1 VTWDP
6 RGFTEGVT
14 NFHFLSLLEQ
24 IPLTVILKAALHAF
38 LLFNFLLQ
46 LSSHNKQTFQQILQ
60 LIISPLLNTRSSL
73 SLFLTSG
80 TATMLEDK
88 NINSILGD
96 EEGTNSK
103 EPNNV
108 KVVVQREFDE
118 LFDGFV
124 LPDEETDDLTNAYFE
139 DTNAFGNFLS
149 DISMSSDSSG
159 LSYDFDIDPTAYGNI
174 NMTGA
179 FSAPPATDPLYNFD
193 TLNPRRMFRNAV
205 SEQPT
210 TYVTP
215 AQVTYNFTPP
225 VTQNTQEVITTTSG
239 SLLDLSIQSM
249 DENTDE
255 DTARKPRKERRVSPK
270 HSKKPKTSPYPT
282 PPASDDDTPSP
293 RRRNGHIAGYN
304 RKTGEPTL
312 VGIYP
317 PCIRDGVYYC
327 PLAECREVN
336 GKDCQWST
344 KNGYK
349 YHLIHCCLQ
358 NPDSDK
364 SQQLIHGEL
373 IKPSAKGG
381 FSKECV
387 CGAHFK
393 SENGYKLHLDSNA
406 STKDGKCVEKARR
419 KENRAP
425 INRNS
430 VNRGNAV
437 QSGMNGDMQ
446 YYATQYPQYV

>member
-1 VTWDP
+1 MV
-6 RGFTEGVT
+6 
-14 NFHFLSLLEQ
+14 
-24 IPLTVILKAALHAF
+24 
-38 LLFNFLLQ
+38 
-46 LSSHNKQTFQQILQ
+46 
-60 LIISPLLNTRSSL
+60 
-73 SLFLTSG
+73 
-80 TATMLEDK
+80 EDK
-88 NINSILGD
+88 NINSFLED
-96 EEGTNSK
+96 EDGKKSK

-108 KVVVQREFDE
+108 KVVVQEQFDE
-118 LFDGFV
+118 LFNDFV
-124 LPDEETDDLTNAYFE
+124 LPDEEMDNLADAYF
-139 DTNAFGNFLS
+139 DNTNAFGNFLS
-149 DISMSSDSSG
+149 DTSESTNSSA
-159 LSYDFDIDPTAYGNI
+159 LSYDFDDPTAYGNI
-174 NMTGA
+174 NMAGA
-179 FSAPPATDPLYNFD
+179 FSANVKPEPLYNYD
-193 TLNPRRMFRNAV
+193 TLIPRRIFRNAA

-225 VTQNTQEVITTTSG
+225 VTQVKQKVITTTSG
-239 SLLDLSIQSM
+239 SLLDLSIQAM
-249 DENTDE
+249 DEKTDE
-255 DTARKPRKERRVSPK
+255 PTSRKPRNERRASPK
-270 HSKKPKTSPYPT
+270 RSKKPKTSPYPT
-282 PPASDDDTPSP
+282 PPASDDDDETPSS

-317 PCIRDGVYYC
+317 PVIRDGVYTC

-336 GKDCQWST
+336 RKDCQWST

-358 NPDSDK
+358 NPDSDR
-364 SQQLIHGEL
+364 SQQLRDGEL
-373 IKPSAKGG
+373 IKPTAKGG

-419 KENRAP
+419 KENKAP
-425 INRNS
+425 NTRS
-430 VNRGNAV
+430 FVNQGNAV
-437 QSGMNGDMQ
+437 QSRMNGDMQ